1 MKIISNLEKGNSL
14 VKKSIDK
21 YGSSAQHNF
30 ELFLNYAMNNEECIF
45 LDADSQKGLMTYK
58 KGKTWKIFTDPLCK
72 KSDMLEIIIKAID
85 FILENQKA
93 KKIIMEDISEDLRKK
108 IVEFSEGKNFRVL
121 KPSYSL
127 FWPVINLNDFSEEMP
142 GKKWK
147 KFRKIRNNFFRENKV
162 AFKGIKEIDKKE
174 IKDLLER
181 WKKNRRDNDRIHFV
195 QYLKFIENSFEG
207 LDLFRAMEV
216 NGQIR
221 SIYGGWKIPNSNS
234 YYSFLGIHD
243 YTLEDLGE
251 ISYLDELMVAKK
263 MGIELL
269 DLGGIE
275 KEHLGFKMKFH
286 PSRMYRTDTFSI
298 MSK

>member
-1 MKIISNLEKGNSL
+1 MKVISDAKILKDKIG
-14 VKKSIDK
+14 KSISK
-21 YGSSAQHNF
+21 YGNSAQHNL
-30 ELFLNYAMNNEECIF
+30 ELFLNYGMKGEECIF
-45 LDADSQKGLMTYK
+45 LDAENQKGVMAYR
-58 KGKTWKIFTDPLCK
+58 KGGAWKIFTDPLCK
-72 KSDMLEIIIKAID
+72 EHEKIDIITKAIEL
-85 FILENQKA
+85 ILKEEEA
-93 KKIIMEDISEDLRKK
+93 KKIIMEDISEELRKK
-108 IVEFSEGKNFRVL
+108 IVEFSKDRKFRVL

-127 FWPVINLNDFSEEMP
+127 FWPVIDLKDFSEEMP

-147 KFRKIRNNFFRENKV
+147 TFRKVRNNFFRENEV
-162 AFKGIKEIDKKE
+162 VFKGVKEVDKKE
-174 IKDLLER
+174 IKDLFER
-181 WKKNRRDNDRIHFV
+181 WKRNRRDNDRVHFV
-195 QYLKFIENSFEG
+195 QYLKFTDNSFEG

-221 SIYGGWKIPNSNS
+221 SIYGGWKIPNSKS

-243 YTLEDLGE
+243 YTIKDLGE
-251 ISYLDELMVAKK
+251 VSYLDELAVAKK

-286 PSRMYRTDTFSI
+286 PSKMYRTDTFSI